1 MMKKLEDL
9 YDQKQ
14 CRAEKPEP
22 FKEVVDLMKRV
33 RRESEEDASKRVD
46 HVSDTIIKLA
56 EKMRFA
62 GESSDGGGDESPFA
76 CRCRPARVRKR
87 TGYGRENG

>member
-33 RRESEEDASKRVD
+33 RRESEEDASKRVKT
-46 HVSDTIIKLA
+46 HRS
-56 EKMRFA
+56 
-62 GESSDGGGDESPFA
+62 
-76 CRCRPARVRKR
+76 RV
-87 TGYGRENG
+87 